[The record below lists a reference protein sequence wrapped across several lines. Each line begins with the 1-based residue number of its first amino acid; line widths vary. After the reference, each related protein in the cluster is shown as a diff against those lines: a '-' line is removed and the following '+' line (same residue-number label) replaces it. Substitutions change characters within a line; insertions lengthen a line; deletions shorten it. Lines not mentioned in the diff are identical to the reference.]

1 MHVIYLKRCFAWCFA
16 DEKSDRGLFR
26 KIWLASGK
34 KRDIWAQNCL
44 SQTNLCSRLHQTA
57 FLKSSHLS
65 TADICPA
72 LTLSLS
78 EGVRIEVRENWCQ
91 TSSFH
96 SHPET
101 KWHSDYSSQSEVPR
115 LHMHRRDV
123 FCNQSNQASPSC
135 GSARIR
141 VPDEPAP
148 FSAGSLEEVQ
158 CGDGGWAAPFIIQPQ
173 LFRTALFSE
182 TQSFQGIL
190 ALFPAYI
197 DCCVPNRFYWR
208 CKVSRKCFVREL
220 YC

>member
-1 MHVIYLKRCFAWCFA
+1 MLFVHLKTGMHVIYLKRCFAGCFA

-26 KIWLASGK
+26 EDLISLWKKTRHLGAKLPFPDQPLLPVASDGFFK
-34 KRDIWAQNCL
+34 KFTLEYRW
-44 SQTNLCSRLHQTA
+44 HM
-57 FLKSSHLS
+57 SSPH
-65 TADICPA
+65 A
-72 LTLSLS
+72 LIIRR
-78 EGVRIEVRENWCQ
+78 VRIEVRENWCQ

-101 KWHSDYSSQSEVPR
+101 KWHSDYGSQSEVPR

-123 FCNQSNQASPSC
+123 FCNQSNQAFPSC

-141 VPDEPAP
+141 VPDEPP
-148 FSAGSLEEVQ
+148 PSQQEVLEEVQ

-190 ALFPAYI
+190 ALFPSI
-197 DCCVPNRFYWR
+197 HRLF
-208 CKVSRKCFVREL
+208 VS
-220 YC
+220 